1 MDYSIKSII
10 HGPSLHETIQVLKNC
25 RGLKYALIV
34 LGFEEFVSQSHE
46 KDNGILSRKNGL
58 PIQPFPTLLLVVLEV
73 PFLVQNSLTVLLE
86 TNICRLSSHT
96 TKKAALNNSEYA
108 APCLPVTVFP
118 AQLELQVSHL
128 LKRTICTQLF
138 SVTVLYTEQHWDAVK
153 WLSKCVNWHERKAL
167 TTYDSRVHSC
177 HRLFLI
183 FHSSTSVNITQGRS
197 VKLKF

>member
-1 MDYSIKSII
+1 MFPLNFWDQQFKQLMPQKICLNIMPRMTTQERACYRYFSTIISLDYSIKSII

-138 SVTVLYTEQHWDAVK
+138 SVTVLYTEQH
-153 WLSKCVNWHERKAL
+153 
-167 TTYDSRVHSC
+167 
-177 HRLFLI
+177 
-183 FHSSTSVNITQGRS
+183 
-197 VKLKF
+197 